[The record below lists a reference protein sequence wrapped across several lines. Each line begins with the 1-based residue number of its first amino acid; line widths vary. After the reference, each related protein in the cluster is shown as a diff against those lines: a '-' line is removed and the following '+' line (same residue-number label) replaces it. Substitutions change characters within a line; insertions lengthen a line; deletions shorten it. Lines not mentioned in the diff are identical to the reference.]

1 MEVLDKRRLQ
11 PHAWDPLDHLALSGR
26 DIGLFVQAK
35 GGRFS
40 LKWEGVWLSLEA
52 LLSTDGNIMY
62 GLWNSGLRHCGVD
75 IPNGCQFK
83 SQCTTSDPAPS

>member
-1 MEVLDKRRLQ
+1 M
-11 PHAWDPLDHLALSGR
+11 PGIPLTILLFLGETL
-26 DIGLFVQAK
+26 LFVQAK

-52 LLSTDGNIMY
+52 LSTDGNIMY

-83 SQCTTSDPAPS
+83 SQCSTFDPAPS